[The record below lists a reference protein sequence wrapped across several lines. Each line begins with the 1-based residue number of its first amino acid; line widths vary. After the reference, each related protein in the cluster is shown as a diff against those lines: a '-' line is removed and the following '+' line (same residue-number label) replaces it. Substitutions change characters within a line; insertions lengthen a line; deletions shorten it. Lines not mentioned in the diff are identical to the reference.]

1 MNFLTTL
8 FVGLFLITGI
18 SAQAKNK
25 FLTRGSILVPKTYVE
40 SASGSKLTYFGGP
53 VISHVKAV
61 PVFWTSRVH
70 PDIQKVMG
78 EFYAAYVQ
86 SKHMDW
92 LTEYNTNVTAVDG
105 RAGTN
110 QVISRGESIP
120 SILIQPNLTKK
131 QITDEEI
138 QKEIAMQIDAGTLPR
153 PDSNTLYMIHF
164 PSDVQI
170 SIEGMYSCF
179 SFGGYHNGAKNEKYG
194 DLFYA
199 VLPDCVFALDSQ
211 ASVTGATFVASHE
224 LIEAVT
230 DAYPTPGSSP
240 AYPQAWNDVGGNEI
254 ADICQ
259 DGRAQLNGLNTNYT
273 ISLEWSNSRSKCYN
287 GE

>member
-40 SASGSKLTYFGGP
+40 SAGGTKLTYYGGP

-110 QVISRGESIP
+110 QVIGRGESVP

-131 QITDEEI
+131 QITD
-138 QKEIAMQIDAGTLPR
+138 
-153 PDSNTLYMIHF
+153 
-164 PSDVQI
+164 
-170 SIEGMYSCF
+170 
-179 SFGGYHNGAKNEKYG
+179 AKPYG
-194 DLFYA
+194 FFRRLNKF
-199 VLPDCVFALDSQ
+199 LK
-211 ASVTGATFVASHE
+211 
-224 LIEAVT
+224 
-230 DAYPTPGSSP
+230 
-240 AYPQAWNDVGGNEI
+240 WN
-254 ADICQ
+254 
-259 DGRAQLNGLNTNYT
+259 
-273 ISLEWSNSRSKCYN
+273 SKIKSMN
-287 GE
+287 P